1 MIQEFTIAGNP
12 RGQGRPKATIRGRH
26 AGVYESTKD
35 KQYKTNIA
43 AQVVTQK
50 PQYIKNQ
57 PIILTALFYM
67 PRPQYHFNVKGEV
80 KERFRSVLPVTKPD
94 LSNLI
99 KAVEDSLNGIV
110 WSDDSLICGY
120 GNSGKFYTD
129 SIPRIELRI
138 EAGDS
143 VIGC

>member
-1 MIQEFTIAGNP
+1 MIQTFTILGNP

-26 AGVYESTKD
+26 AGVYETAKD
-35 KQYKTNIA
+35 KMYKENIA
-43 AQVVTQK
+43 AQVVQQK
-50 PQYIKNQ
+50 PQYIEGQ
-57 PIILTALFYM
+57 PIILKALFYL

-80 KERFRSVLPVTKPD
+80 KERFRCTLPTGKPD

-120 GNSGKFYTD
+120 GNSGKFYTE
-129 SIPRIELRI
+129 SSPRIVLEVT
-138 EAGDS
+138 AGDQG
-143 VIGC
+143 V